1 MRIYYTDSLLTTFE
15 ANVVSCDTNGEA
27 PRVVLDRTAFYP
39 TSGGQPHDVG
49 SLGDARVLDVIDE
62 DDHVVHVVD
71 RPLRVGAPVAGR
83 IDWARRFD
91 HMQQHTGQH
100 ILSAAF
106 DRTAGVRTE
115 SFHLGTAHCTIDLA
129 REVST
134 REIATA
140 EDLANAVVWEDR
152 PVTVRFVS
160 EDEAAALPLRKESL
174 RTGTLRLV
182 DVTDFDLSACGGT
195 HVPTTGRIGII
206 AVAGVEKVKGGT
218 RVSFVCGGRALASHR
233 AHRDRV
239 DGLVRLL
246 TVGPDDLRGSVERL
260 QGELRTQQK
269 TIKDLQSQVAT
280 SLAESL
286 RATAE
291 STGSFARVLCAQ
303 PGWDAA
309 ALKTLASA
317 LVAGPGHVAVVI
329 GSGSTVPVVV
339 ARSSDVSF
347 AANVWLTQATSVLGG
362 KGGGRPELAQ
372 GALSA
377 SPDAIL
383 AFARETVR

>member
-71 RPLRVGAPVAGR
+71 QPLRVGAPVAGR
-83 IDWARRFD
+83 IDWVRRFD

-115 SFHLGTAHCTIDLA
+115 SFHLGTAHSTIDLA

-134 REIATA
+134 REIAAA

-303 PGWDAA
+303 AGWDAA

>member
-1 MRIYYTDSLLTTFE
+1 MRIYYTDSLLSTFD
-15 ANVVSCDTNGEA
+15 AVVASCDTNGDA

-49 SLGDARVLDVIDE
+49 TLGDARVLDVIDE
-62 DDHVVHVVD
+62 DDQVVHVVD
-71 RPLRVGAPVAGR
+71 RPLRVGAPVQGC
-83 IDWARRFD
+83 IDWTRRFD
-91 HMQQHTGQH
+91 HMQQHSGQH

-129 REVST
+129 REVSA
-134 REIATA
+134 REIGAA
-140 EDLANAVVWEDR
+140 EEAANAVVWEDR

-160 EDEAAALPLRKESL
+160 ESDAAALPLRKESL

-182 DVTDFDLSACGGT
+182 DIAEWDLSACGGT
-195 HVPTTGRIGII
+195 HVPSTGRVGII
-206 AVAGVEKVKGGT
+206 AVAGVEKVKGGS
-218 RVSFVCGGRALASHR
+218 RISFVCGGRALASHR
-233 AHRDRV
+233 AHRERV

-246 TVGPDDLRGSVERL
+246 TVAPDDLRASVERL
-260 QGELRTQQK
+260 QADLRAQQK
-269 TIKDLQSQVAT
+269 TIRDLQSQVAA
-280 SLAESL
+280 SLAQTL
-286 RATAE
+286 VAGAE
-291 STGSFARVLCAQ
+291 PMGSFARVIVAQ
-303 PGWDAA
+303 PGWDAG

-317 LVAGPGHVAVVI
+317 LVAGPGHVAVVL
-329 GSGSTVPVVV
+329 GSGSPVPVVV

-372 GALSA
+372 GALTGA
-377 SPDAIL
+377 VDAIL
-383 AFARETVR
+383 VFARETVR

>member
-1 MRIYYTDSLLTTFE
+1 LRIYYTDSLLTTFE

-39 TSGGQPHDVG
+39 TSGGQPHDLG

-129 REVST
+129 REVSA
-134 REIATA
+134 REIAVA

-206 AVAGVEKVKGGT
+206 AVSGVEKVKGGT

-291 STGSFARVLCAQ
+291 STGSF
-303 PGWDAA
+303 
-309 ALKTLASA
+309 
-317 LVAGPGHVAVVI
+317 GHVAVVI

>member
-39 TSGGQPHDVG
+39 TSGGQPHDLG

-129 REVST
+129 REVSA
-134 REIATA
+134 REIAVA

-206 AVAGVEKVKGGT
+206 AVSGVEKVKGGT

-303 PGWDAA
+303 PGWDAG